1 MMPAMAA
8 AFVDAPHHLTIDRPA
23 GAAVSR
29 TLTGRS
35 LMASGWRLMWD
46 GATPG
51 RGDDVVRF
59 TMRTRPADGPGVV
72 DEMVQIGVGGAGSAR
87 DCLIRGLRGG
97 GGRALP
103 DRTIAGRRWTAWTNG
118 DAGMSQAIRA
128 TNFRTVV
135 NGACYAFDRVTY
147 SAAAAPPPRRNAPP
161 QAVAAARMD
170 AILATIKIGR
180 RR

>member
-59 TMRTRPADGPGVV
+59 TIRTRPADGPGVV

-87 DCLIRGLRGG
+87 DCLVRGLRGG

-103 DRTIAGRRWTAWTNG
+103 DRTIAGRRWTAWANG
-118 DAGMSQAIRA
+118 DAGMSQQVRAIDL
-128 TNFRTVV
+128 RTVHC
-135 NGACYAFDRVTY
+135 GRCYAVARISYAVTAMATPRGLPPQGRG
-147 SAAAAPPPRRNAPP
+147 AAA
-161 QAVAAARMD
+161 MD
-170 AILATIKIGR
+170 RALASIR
-180 RR
+180 LR

>member
-87 DCLIRGLRGG
+87 DCLVRGLRGG

-118 DAGMSQAIRA
+118 DAGMSQQVRAIDL
-128 TNFRTVV
+128 RTVHR
-135 NGACYAFDRVTY
+135 GRCYAVARISYVVT
-147 SAAAAPPPRRNAPP
+147 AMATPRGLPP
-161 QAVAAARMD
+161 QARGAAAMD
-170 AILATIKIGR
+170 RALASIR
-180 RR
+180 LR